1 MASLGVLGGDIVLY
15 IMTPNDK
22 IASLDQKIDRL
33 RHEWLKAET
42 DVDRN
47 LIERR
52 AKLLIL
58 AKQAIERKQ
67 QTSKPDIYEVA
78 KAIFSSPPSGQQART
93 SSAAPGRETGPDED
107 TSA

>member
-1 MASLGVLGGDIVLY
+1 MDEADR
-15 IMTPNDK
+15 K
-22 IASLDQKIDRL
+22 IAIIDRKIERL

-42 DVDRN
+42 DVDRS

-67 QTSKPDIYEVA
+67 KESRPDIYDVA
-78 KAIFSSPPSGQQART
+78 KAIFSSKNGS
-93 SSAAPGRETGPDED
+93 
-107 TSA
+107 

>member
-1 MASLGVLGGDIVLY
+1 MNEADI
-15 IMTPNDK
+15 K
-22 IASLDQKIDRL
+22 IASLDRKIEHL

-58 AKQAIERKQ
+58 VKQTIEKRKRQ
-67 QTSKPDIYEVA
+67 APRPDIYEIA
-78 KAIFSSPPSGQQART
+78 KDVFSSRKGV
-93 SSAAPGRETGPDED
+93 
-107 TSA
+107 

>member
-1 MASLGVLGGDIVLY
+1 MNEDD
-15 IMTPNDK
+15 NK
-22 IASLDQKIDRL
+22 IASLDRKIERL

-42 DVDRN
+42 DVDRS

-67 QTSKPDIYEVA
+67 QASKSDIYEVA
-78 KAIFSSPPSGQQART
+78 KAIFSSPADGQPAKT